1 MKKQKARGQKTLDKK
16 SLPLWLTLFVV
27 AALAVAAGLF
37 CFMRYYIFKD
47 APDDLSDVVASTST
61 LLGVFTIG
69 GAALIQLRKHI
80 IFEEQSKLERD
91 GKMSDRLTR
100 AIENL
105 HNKDSLAVREGALF
119 ELKRLGLDF
128 PQEQENIVRIL
139 GPFIR
144 EGIEGVP
151 RNEDDKKLPLPR
163 PADDVFIACE
173 IVSLF
178 YNKTGYRVELQG
190 LKAEKLNLYHI
201 QLQGAGLWKA
211 QLQGAGLLN
220 AQLQGADLF
229 KTQLQGADLLNAQL
243 QEADLFF
250 AQLKGANGLCAKQLL
265 YARHVEAADLDDDL
279 RAEYNRLKALDKK
292 NQEA

>member
-1 MKKQKARGQKTLDKK
+1 MKKAKEQGQRMLDPK
-16 SLPLWLTLFVV
+16 SLTKWLALFVA
-27 AALAVAAGLF
+27 AALAIAVGLF
-37 CFMRYYIFKD
+37 CFMRYVIFRS
-47 APDDLSDVVASTST
+47 APDDKLADVVSSTST

-80 IFEEQSKLERD
+80 IFEEQSKLDRD

-128 PQEQENIVRIL
+128 PREQENIVRIL

-144 EGIEGVP
+144 EEIENPLPP
-151 RNEDDKKLPLPR
+151 RFEKDFKWGEYLPR
-163 PADDVFIACE
+163 PNEDIFLAGE

-178 YNKTGYRVELQG
+178 FKQTGCRLILYH
-190 LKAEKLNLYHI
+190 LKADKLDLVDL
-201 QLQGAGLWKA
+201 QLQGAELLFSHFNKAVLWRA
-211 QLQGAGLLN
+211 QLQGTDLSTADI
-220 AQLQGADLF
+220 QDADLASAH
-229 KTQLQGADLLNAQL
+229 LQRADIPTY
-243 QEADLFF
+243 
-250 AQLKGANGLCAKQLL
+250 QLKRAKN
-265 YARHVEAADLDDDL
+265 VELAHLDDDL
-279 RAEYNRLKALDKK
+279 RAEYDRRKAKQNIK